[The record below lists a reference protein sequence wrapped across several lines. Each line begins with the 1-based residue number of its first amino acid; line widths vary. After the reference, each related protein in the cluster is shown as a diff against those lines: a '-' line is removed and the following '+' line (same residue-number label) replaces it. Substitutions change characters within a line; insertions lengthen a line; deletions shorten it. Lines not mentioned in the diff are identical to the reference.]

1 MKFAKTMA
9 AYQSLTKEDNDSLF
23 EIFVVATGNCAD
35 ED

>member
-9 AYQSLTKEDNDSLF
+9 AYQSLTREDNVSLF
-23 EIFVVATGNCAD
+23 ENIVVATGNCAD